1 MSTDSLFVTSHSSLT
16 APAVNTNVK
25 TAQDKAATESAGQT
39 TLPTN
44 AAEARLQSN
53 KSLLENVFGGSAGD
67 AKAQR
72 ILYQEAVV
80 QLEAILKEALGD
92 ESFSLEELAKET
104 SGVEGQEDYWSPEK
118 TADRIVTGAMGF
130 FETFKKQ
137 NPNLSETEQVEKF
150 MSIIAPAI
158 DKGVGEATKILE
170 GFGVFD
176 GAIKDNALKTQE
188 LVHEKLEA
196 ARQRL
201 LGNDKSET
209 DALVTSE
216 PVDKS

>member
-1 MSTDSLFVTSHSSLT
+1 MSTDHLSATSGLSVT
-16 APAVNTNVK
+16 APSVNTTNKPAQNPIEEK
-25 TAQDKAATESAGQT
+25 TPSQG
-39 TLPTN
+39 LPAN
-44 AAEARLQSN
+44 AAEARLQAN
-53 KSLLENVFGGSAGD
+53 KSLLDTVFGGAQGD

-80 QLEAILKEALGD
+80 QLESILKEALGD
-92 ESFSLEELAKET
+92 DNFSLEKLAKET

-137 NPNLSETEQVEKF
+137 NPNLSEAEQVEKF

-176 GAIKDNALKTQE
+176 GSIKENALKTQE
-188 LVHEKLEA
+188 LVHEKLDA

-201 LGNDKSET
+201 LGNDKA
-209 DALVTSE
+209 DAELITSE
-216 PVDKS
+216 PAAKS